1 MKKKIRA
8 LQTNENSLLGNL
20 KTLKLNQQLSE
31 IEFDELARAKV
42 DLESLQRLILAE
54 YTQWYEK
61 RSEGEKNMLRVV
73 GGLQENYAY

>member
-8 LQTNENSLLGNL
+8 LQSNENNLLGNL

-54 YTQWYEK
+54 YTQWY
-61 RSEGEKNMLRVV
+61 
-73 GGLQENYAY
+73 

>member
-20 KTLKLNQQLSE
+20 KTLKLNQQISE

>member
-20 KTLKLNQQLSE
+20 KTLKLNQQISE

-61 RSEGEKNMLRVV
+61 RS
-73 GGLQENYAY
+73 